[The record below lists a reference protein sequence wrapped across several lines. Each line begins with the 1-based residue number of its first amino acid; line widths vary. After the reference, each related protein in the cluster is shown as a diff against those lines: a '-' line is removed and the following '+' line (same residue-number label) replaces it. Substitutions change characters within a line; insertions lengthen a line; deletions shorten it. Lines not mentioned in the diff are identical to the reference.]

1 MTSKPQERAGLL
13 HGAQGSM
20 SVSDRTVFDQLP
32 PMPTP
37 DRDAMH
43 WESVV
48 GTHVSNDR
56 LPWPGQ
62 HPVGD
67 WLATAGA

>member
-1 MTSKPQERAGLL
+1 
-13 HGAQGSM
+13 M

-37 DRDAMH
+37 DRDAMY